1 LLRALGE
8 MVIHGVSTRNI
19 AAITEELCGEEF
31 SQSTV
36 SEWCK
41 RLDPIVHGGNE
52 RSLKEKRDPFV
63 LVDALVRSPG
73 PWASC
78 RLVRAGKRLVADSLP
93 DVENPP
99 AL

>member
-1 LLRALGE
+1 

-41 RLDPIVHGGNE
+41 RLDPIVHGGE
-52 RSLKEKRDPFV
+52 RAEPERE
-63 LVDALVRSPG
+63 A
-73 PWASC
+73 
-78 RLVRAGKRLVADSLP
+78 
-93 DVENPP
+93 
-99 AL
+99 